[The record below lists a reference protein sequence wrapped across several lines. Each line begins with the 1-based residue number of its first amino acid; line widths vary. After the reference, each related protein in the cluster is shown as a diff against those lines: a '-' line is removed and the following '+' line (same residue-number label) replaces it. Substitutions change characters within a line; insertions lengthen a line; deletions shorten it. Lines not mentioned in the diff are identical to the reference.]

1 MKRMAF
7 IFVLLTATCLTV
19 KASQD
24 SLQQYVARYKFP
36 EGSPVNEINIILEN
50 GNLQITSI
58 LGNSALEKTTD
69 DQFSIVA
76 YNGTASFLRNNAKKI
91 IGLKIEAMG
100 IIMEGT
106 REEGNSHE
114 DGKIILPIKFPIP
127 MIPTDL

>member
-7 IFVLLTATCLTV
+7 FFVLLTAACLSV

-36 EGSPVNEINIILEN
+36 EGSPVNEVNVILEN
-50 GNLQITSI
+50 GTLQITSI
-58 LGNSALEKTTD
+58 LGNSALEKSTE
-69 DQFSIVA
+69 DQFSIVT
-76 YNGTASFLRNNAKKI
+76 YNGTASFIRNSAKKI

-100 IIMEGT
+100 IIMEGV

-114 DGKIILPIKFPIP
+114 DGKIILPMKFPIP
-127 MIPTDL
+127 MMPTDL